1 VRPAHCGRIL
11 SSAAPPLH
19 ATFDHTAIA
28 ASRCDEAGQVITSK
42 DEPLM
47 DIRRIGFCLKEDEAQ
62 IEPILT
68 DLVRWLEAEGLA
80 VVFDENGGAVIG
92 RPGITRE
99 ALTQEVDLVV
109 SLGGDGTLLSVARAA
124 GTRSVPILGVN
135 LGRLGF
141 LTEVN
146 IDEVRAALEKVLAG
160 DGTVVPRMRLE
171 VEAFRGG
178 ERLGHYH
185 ALNDAVLTRQV
196 LSRMID
202 LEARADGVKVTTYHA
217 DGLIV
222 STPTGSTAYS
232 LSAGGPLLLP
242 GLEAIIL
249 TPICPHS
256 LTQRPIVLPQNVELE
271 IVVEAESGD
280 AALTV
285 DGQEGLDLEPGD
297 RVVMHRS
304 PHPVEIVASPFRDPY
319 EILHTK
325 LRWGHR

>member
-1 VRPAHCGRIL
+1 
-11 SSAAPPLH
+11 
-19 ATFDHTAIA
+19 
-28 ASRCDEAGQVITSK
+28 
-42 DEPLM
+42 M
-47 DIRRIGFCLKEDEAQ
+47 DIQRIGFCLKDGQRKVDAR
-62 IEPILT
+62 
-68 DLVRWLEAEGLA
+68 VRELIAWLESEGRELC
-80 VVFDENGGAVIG
+80 FDEHCGAAVG
-92 RPGITRE
+92 RPGISRE
-99 ALTQEVDLVV
+99 ALTARVDLVV

-124 GTRSVPILGVN
+124 GTRRVPILGVN

-146 IDEVRAALEKVLAG
+146 IDELRAALEKVLAG
-160 DGTVVPRMRLE
+160 DFKIISRMRLE
-171 VEAFRGG
+171 VEAFRGAQ
-178 ERLGHYH
+178 RLGHYH

-256 LTQRPIVLPQNVELE
+256 LTQRPIVLPQNVEIE
-271 IVVEAESGD
+271 IRVEMDSGS

-285 DGQEGLDLEPGD
+285 DGQEGLDLMPGD

-304 PHPVEIVASPFRDPY
+304 PHPVEIIASPFRDPY
-319 EILHTK
+319 EILHEK

>member
-1 VRPAHCGRIL
+1 
-11 SSAAPPLH
+11 
-19 ATFDHTAIA
+19 
-28 ASRCDEAGQVITSK
+28 
-42 DEPLM
+42 M
-47 DIRRIGFCLKEDEAQ
+47 NIRRLGFCLKDDQRQVDAS
-62 IEPILT
+62 
-68 DLVRWLEAEGLA
+68 VRELIAWLEGRGIEL
-80 VVFDENGGAVIG
+80 VFDENCGEAVG
-92 RPGITRE
+92 RAGVSRE
-99 ALTQEVDLVV
+99 TLTAAVDLVV

-146 IDEVRAALEKVLAG
+146 LDELRPALDKVLAG
-160 DGTVVPRMRLE
+160 EVTVVPRMRLE
-171 VEAFRGG
+171 VEAFRGSK
-178 ERLGHYH
+178 RLGHYH

-256 LTQRPIVLPQNVELE
+256 LTQRPIVLPTAVELE
-271 IVVEAESGD
+271 IVVERESGE

-297 RVVMHRS
+297 RVVMRRS
-304 PHPVEIVASPFRDPY
+304 PHPVEIVASPFRDRY
-319 EILHTK
+319 EIMHEK